1 MEIAIMLKKHGKSL
15 TTERSEIY
23 SFIETK
29 HIFSA
34 QDIRENF
41 KNIWRASIFRT
52 INIFL
57 EIGVIRRIP
66 FSERWEV
73 YELNH
78 TGHHHEHMKCERCN
92 EVMSFDSHNICKKIF
107 EEAKK
112 SGFQIREHSI
122 SIFGIC
128 KKCSL
133 S

>member
-1 MEIAIMLKKHGKSL
+1 MILKKNGKSL
-15 TTERSEIY
+15 TTERSEIF

-34 QDIRENF
+34 QDIREGF
-41 KNIWRASIFRT
+41 PNIGRASIFRT

-66 FSERWEV
+66 FSERGEV
-73 YELNH
+73 YELND
-78 TGHHHEHMKCERCN
+78 TGHHHEHMKCEKCQ
-92 EVMSFDSHNICKKIF
+92 EIMSFESHSICKKIF

-112 SGFQIREHSI
+112 SGFQIREHSL
-122 SIFGIC
+122 SILGIC